1 MRDGMAIMYHRFYF
15 GKTEIFSLMGL
26 DKAETHAVADLPVGQ
41 NQFGR

>member
-15 GKTEIFSLMGL
+15 GKTEIFFLMGL